1 MLKTERDKA
10 AADERKASRA
20 LTDLKKQFE
29 SQELVSRKKV
39 TNYIFSLY
47 MYMLHACAQLFSYCF
62 IEYCVN
68 EEECLEP

>member
-29 SQELVSRKKV
+29 SQELVSRKKS
-39 TNYIFSLY
+39 NKLYIF
-47 MYMLHACAQLFSYCF
+47 F
-62 IEYCVN
+62 IHVTCMCSVI
-68 EEECLEP
+68 